1 MCDHKTEVYSRVVGY
16 YRPVQQWNKGKQA
29 EYQARVPF
37 QVTGKA
43 FANVAAAGK
52 EQESGVSV
60 KSA

>member
-1 MCDHKTEVYSRVVGY
+1 MCDHKTEVYSRVVDTTA
-16 YRPVQQWNKGKQA
+16 RAAVEQA
-29 EYQARVPF
+29 NSRIPARVPF
-37 QVTGKA
+37 QETGKA